1 MFLKL
6 SPGKLIQQLRVTESK
21 LHIGNMLE
29 GSVWSNESV
38 KDTFYGC
45 DTTLRHFLMCPFFP
59 QEGIAKNNVRDVTLT
74 LLEEKSAQYLLI
86 LLLDSGRCSVSNLI
100 GTGHEMNIPK

>member
-1 MFLKL
+1 
-6 SPGKLIQQLRVTESK
+6 
-21 LHIGNMLE
+21 MLE
-29 GSVWSNESV
+29 GLVWSNESV

-59 QEGIAKNNVRDVTLT
+59 QEDTCERGIANNNVRD
-74 LLEEKSAQYLLI
+74 EISPGSRKKNAHNLLI

>member
-6 SPGKLIQQLRVTESK
+6 SPGKLIQQKVHVTESK

-29 GSVWSNESV
+29 GLVWSNESV

-59 QEGIAKNNVRDVTLT
+59 QEDTCERGIANNNVRDVTLT
-74 LLEEKSAQYLLI
+74 LLEEKERTLSSHPAFGRRTLL
-86 LLLDSGRCSVSNLI
+86 C
-100 GTGHEMNIPK
+100 K